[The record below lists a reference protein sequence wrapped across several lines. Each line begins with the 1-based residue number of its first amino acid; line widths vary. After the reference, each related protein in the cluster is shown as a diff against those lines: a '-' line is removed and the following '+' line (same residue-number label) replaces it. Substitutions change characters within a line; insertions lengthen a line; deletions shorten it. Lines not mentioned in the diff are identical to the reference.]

1 MTARDDLRE
10 EVAYAVRR
18 KASLYISTLEG
29 EQIADAILP
38 IIAREVEAAK
48 RDTREACAKVV
59 MKFADCITSGSI
71 HPANKAGQDADYAMC
86 EDIAAAIRGEPT

>member
-1 MTARDDLRE
+1 MSRDLRE

-38 IIAREVEAAK
+38 IIAREVEAAL
-48 RDTREACAKVV
+48 
-59 MKFADCITSGSI
+59 
-71 HPANKAGQDADYAMC
+71 DAVAAYSAAYR
-86 EDIAAAIRGEPT
+86 AAALAAQEQETDQ

>member
-1 MTARDDLRE
+1 MSDDLRE

-38 IIAREVEAAK
+38 IIAREVEAA
-48 RDTREACAKVV
+48 RAANSVTYL
-59 MKFADCITSGSI
+59 SI
-71 HPANKAGQDADYAMC
+71 L
-86 EDIAAAIRGEPT
+86 AAQEQETDQ

>member
-1 MTARDDLRE
+1 MSRDLRE

-38 IIAREVEAAK
+38 IIAREVEAARAALAAQEK
-48 RDTREACAKVV
+48 EQTD
-59 MKFADCITSGSI
+59 
-71 HPANKAGQDADYAMC
+71 
-86 EDIAAAIRGEPT
+86 ED

>member
-1 MTARDDLRE
+1 MSRDLRE

-38 IIAREVEAAK
+38 IIAREVEAAL
-48 RDTREACAKVV
+48 DAIIAREVEAARAALAAQAKE
-59 MKFADCITSGSI
+59 T
-71 HPANKAGQDADYAMC
+71 PN
-86 EDIAAAIRGEPT
+86 E

>member
-1 MTARDDLRE
+1 MSRDLRE

-38 IIAREVEAAK
+38 IIAREVEAA
-48 RDTREACAKVV
+48 R
-59 MKFADCITSGSI
+59 
-71 HPANKAGQDADYAMC
+71 
-86 EDIAAAIRGEPT
+86 AALAAQEQEQTDD

>member
-1 MTARDDLRE
+1 MSDDLRE

-38 IIAREVEAAK
+38 IIAREVEAALTAVAA
-48 RDTREACAKVV
+48 RDASA
-59 MKFADCITSGSI
+59 AL
-71 HPANKAGQDADYAMC
+71 AALAAQDK
-86 EDIAAAIRGEPT
+86 ETPNE